1 MRCARSRGW
10 HGREGSRRYLVDGSL
25 RERVDESFRGK
36 KRFNVLNRLIEH
48 EAFTVRATHP
58 REKFKVLC
66 GELDSRELRLS
77 RV

>member
-10 HGREGSRRYLVDGSL
+10 HGREGSRGYLLDGCF
-25 RERVDESFRGK
+25 ERVDESFRGK

>member
-1 MRCARSRGW
+1 MRCARSGGW
-10 HGREGSRRYLVDGSL
+10 RGREGSRGYLVDRSL
-25 RERVDESFRGK
+25 ERVDESFRGK